1 MVISNPFFRGFH
13 ARGLPRFSASPDPD
27 KPRRPTTR
35 NAWRPRKHWRSA
47 HHLRRP
53 TASTTPVASIT
64 TPIDLTAN
72 AIASAAFTSPFRQ
85 PACLL
90 PDRMP
95 YHLRHYHLPHRGRVG
110 PPSSTGAS
118 GATTSNARHNSK
130 RNETPQ
136 PTPVGKAGF
145 EAWVLSMGGVVSV
158 HHCRPYRNVRSHHL

>member
-1 MVISNPFFRGFH
+1 VVISNPLLGVFMPEACLAF
-13 ARGLPRFSASPDPD
+13 LPLPTPKTDDPNQ
-27 KPRRPTTR
+27 TR

-72 AIASAAFTSPFRQ
+72 AIASAAFTSPTG
-85 PACLL
+85 
-90 PDRMP
+90 MP
-95 YHLRHYHLPHRGRVG
+95 PTRPHTISSTSP
-110 PPSSTGAS
+110 PPSPQGESGTTLLYGAS
-118 GATTSNARHNSK
+118 GATTSNTRHNSK

-158 HHCRPYRNVRSHHL
+158 HHCRPYRTVRSHHL